1 MLERQADDLI
11 AELRKITALL
21 QSIND
26 AIGYGLDANTEA
38 IKGLEHSVRNLP
50 ETIDVMVNGKK

>member
-1 MLERQADDLI
+1 MLETQTDDLI

-38 IKGLEHSVRNLP
+38 IKDVAHALRNLP
-50 ETIDVMVNGKK
+50 ESIVKAQQ